1 MKNNNEEKS
10 IIHASLMPSVKDG
23 LIWSLTIKTIMKDSQ
38 INQSFEDAK
47 VRYADFGIDVEAAVN
62 QLDKLSISLHCW
74 QADDVK
80 GFEVTGGDLTGGIQ
94 ATGNYP
100 GSARTVAELRSD
112 IEKVLTLLPGKHRL
126 NLHAIY
132 GDFGSEIVDRDQIE
146 PKHFQSWIDWANKI
160 GIKLDFNSTFFSH
173 PKSSTGLTLSS
184 PDKDIQ
190 AFWMEHLRRCRYIA
204 AEIGRQQGS
213 ACIHNIWIP
222 DGTKDRTVNRYAYR
236 ANLKY
241 ALDTVLA
248 EKIDSKYLVDCI
260 ESKLF
265 GIGLESYTVGSHEFY
280 LGYGAK
286 NNMVVTLDA
295 GHFHPTEVISDKIS
309 SLLLFVPEIML
320 HVSRPVRWDS
330 DHVVILDDELQHLTQ
345 EIVRANALDRV
356 HVGLDYFDASINRI
370 GAYVVGVRATQ
381 KAFLMALLEP
391 TEQLRAFEANDQNFE
406 RLAMLE
412 EAKSLPWAAVYDYY
426 CMKNGVVAGAA
437 YVADIQQYEK
447 EVTGKR

>member
-1 MKNNNEEKS
+1 MKEQQ
-10 IIHASLMPSVKDG
+10 
-23 LIWSLTIKTIMKDSQ
+23 IKQ
-38 INQSFEDAK
+38 AFEFAK
-47 VRYADFGIDVEAAVN
+47 ARYTEFGVDVDKAISE
-62 QLDKLSISLHCW
+62 LDKLSISLHCW

-80 GFEVTGGDLTGGIQ
+80 GFEISEGDLTGGIQ

-100 GSARTVAELRSD
+100 GSSRTIEELRAD
-112 IEKVLTLLPGKHRL
+112 IEKVLTLIPGKHRL

-132 GDFGSEIVDRDQIE
+132 GDFAGEFVDRDQIE
-146 PKHFQSWIDWANKI
+146 PKHFQSWIDWANKV
-160 GIKLDFNSTFFSH
+160 GVKLDFNSTFFSH
-173 PKSSTGLTLSS
+173 PKSESGFTLSS
-184 PDKDIQ
+184 PDKAIQ
-190 AFWMEHLRRCRYIA
+190 SFWMEHLRRCRYIA

-222 DGTKDRTVNRYAYR
+222 DGSKDRTVNRFGYR
-236 ANLKY
+236 ENLKY

-248 EKIDSKYLVDCI
+248 EKIDTRYLVDCI

-280 LGYGAK
+280 LAYGAK

-370 GAYVVGVRATQ
+370 GAYVIGVRATQ
-381 KAFLMALLEP
+381 KAFLQAFLEP
-391 TEQLRAFEANDQNFE
+391 ITQLRIFEANGQNFE
-406 RLAMLE
+406 RLALLE

-426 CMKNGVVAGAA
+426 CLKKGVAAGEV
-437 YVADIQQYEK
+437 YMADIQQYEK
-447 EVTGKR
+447 DTTSKRV

>member
-1 MKNNNEEKS
+1 
-10 IIHASLMPSVKDG
+10 
-23 LIWSLTIKTIMKDSQ
+23 MKDLQ
-38 INQSFEDAK
+38 INQAYEYAK
-47 VRYADFGIDVEAAVN
+47 ARYADLGIDVEKAVD
-62 QLDKLSISLHCW
+62 QLDKISISLHCW

-80 GFEVTGGDLTGGIQ
+80 GFENKEGDLTGGIQ

-100 GSARTVAELRSD
+100 GSSRSVDELRKD

-132 GDFGSEIVDRDQIE
+132 GDFGDEFVDRDQIE
-146 PKHFQSWIDWANKI
+146 PKHFQSWIDWANKV

-173 PKSSTGLTLSS
+173 PKSESGFTLSS
-184 PDKDIQ
+184 PDKEIQ
-190 AFWMEHLRRCRYIA
+190 SFWMEHLRRCRYIA

-213 ACIHNIWIP
+213 PCIHNIWIP
-222 DGTKDRTVNRYAYR
+222 DGSKDRTVNRFGYR

-241 ALDTVLA
+241 ALDSVLA

-265 GIGLESYTVGSHEFY
+265 GLGLESYTVGSHEFY
-280 LGYGAK
+280 MGYGVK

-345 EIVRANALDRV
+345 EIVRADALDRV

-381 KAFLMALLEP
+381 KAFLLALLEP
-391 TEQLRAFEANDQNFE
+391 IEKLRAYEANGQNFE
-406 RLAMLE
+406 RLALLE
-412 EAKSLPWAAVYDYY
+412 ELKSLPWGAVYNYY
-426 CMKNGVVAGAA
+426 CMKQGVTPGEA
-437 YVADIQQYEK
+437 YIADIQEYEK
-447 EVTGKR
+447 EVTFKR